1 VLVASGSVQL
11 ERLFLA
17 AHVAC
22 AVVGFGGLALHS
34 LTVARLGRF
43 DGAEAY
49 AVARADY
56 SRARLA
62 EKFLY
67 VLPVAGI
74 GAVWASD
81 GRIGFGEAWLGIAAG
96 VYVVA
101 LAVLHGVLGPARRRL
116 LVLLGGLAG
125 EPVSTEG
132 PRRVELGAVGRR
144 LSLGSAVLDLLF
156 VVALVLMIWQP
167 GG

>member
-1 VLVASGSVQL
+1 MLVASGSVQL
-11 ERLFLA
+11 ERLLTLV
-17 AHVAC
+17 HVVC
-22 AVVGFGGLALHS
+22 AVIGFGGLALHS
-34 LTVARLGRF
+34 LTVARLGRL

-49 AVARADY
+49 AVARSDY
-56 SRARLA
+56 ARGRLA

-67 VLPVAGI
+67 VLPVAGV

-101 LAVLHGVLGPARRRL
+101 LGVLHGVLGPARRRL

-125 EPVSTEG
+125 EPVSNEG
-132 PRRVELGAVGRR
+132 PLRLELGALGRR
-144 LSLGSAVLDLLF
+144 LSLGSAALDLLL
-156 VVALVLMIWQP
+156 VAALVLMIWQP

>member
-1 VLVASGSVQL
+1 VLVASGSLQL
-11 ERLFLA
+11 ERLLVLV
-17 AHVAC
+17 HVAC
-22 AVVGFGGLALHS
+22 AIVGFGALALHS
-34 LTVARLGRF
+34 LTVARLRRL

-56 SRARLA
+56 ARARVA

-67 VLPVAGI
+67 VLPFAGV

-81 GRIGFGEAWLGIAAG
+81 GRIGFGEAWIGAALG
-96 VYVVA
+96 VYVAV

-125 EPVSTEG
+125 EPPSAEA
-132 PRRVELGAVGRR
+132 RRVELGLLGRR
-144 LSLGSAVLDLLF
+144 LSLGSAALDLLL
-156 VVALVLMIWQP
+156 VAALVLMIWQP